1 MLYALSIN
9 YHKLK
14 FTIYHRTDSGKS
26 KVAQPS
32 RSPPKK
38 FTSIGFPRAYM
49 VPIVNN
55 TLFSLTTYITRSQTL
70 PFQTQTMSDITNSRK
85 LVVWVLLVLGRQNY
99 GGAVPQL
106 DLPQY
111 ESSSVKYPQ
120 NFVPA
125 PSYSPL
131 NPYDNPQVSVQDNQ
145 HGVGKT
151 FRGDVRGL
159 LQALETQASQQ
170 CTNNVAAQWNFETN
184 VNQVTQLEAVSDK
197 HFTVKLIS
205 EFFFCKLVN
214 F

>member
-1 MLYALSIN
+1 
-9 YHKLK
+9 
-14 FTIYHRTDSGKS
+14 
-26 KVAQPS
+26 
-32 RSPPKK
+32 
-38 FTSIGFPRAYM
+38 
-49 VPIVNN
+49 
-55 TLFSLTTYITRSQTL
+55 
-70 PFQTQTMSDITNSRK
+70 MSDITNSRK

-111 ESSSVKYPQ
+111 ESSSGKHPQ
-120 NFVPA
+120 NFE
-125 PSYSPL
+125 PSYSPS
-131 NPYDNPQVSVQDNQ
+131 NPYDNPQVSVHDNQ

-184 VNQVTQLEAVSDK
+184 VNQATQLEAVSYK
-197 HFTVKLIS
+197 QKILRLKIVKKSFNQIR
-205 EFFFCKLVN
+205 VN